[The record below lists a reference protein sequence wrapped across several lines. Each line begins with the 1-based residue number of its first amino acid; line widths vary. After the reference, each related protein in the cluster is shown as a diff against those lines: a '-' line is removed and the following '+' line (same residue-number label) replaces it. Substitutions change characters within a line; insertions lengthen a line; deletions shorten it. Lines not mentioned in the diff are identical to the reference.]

1 MPAPRRVRNERKGS
15 CLEGESIPR
24 LIHLKRAMDGGISTF
39 SKPSSTNVGVNMIVR
54 VVLWRISR
62 EYNTIADGLGGIGMN
77 LAPVGE

>member
-1 MPAPRRVRNERKGS
+1 
-15 CLEGESIPR
+15 
-24 LIHLKRAMDGGISTF
+24 MDGGISTF